1 MKRVCIIDDDPI
13 YQMLA
18 KRLISLNQYSDVILD
33 FRDGNEA
40 YLALKQMHEQGEK
53 MPDIIFLDINMPIWD
68 GWDFLDEI
76 IKLKLQHTFEIYMV
90 SSSTSPHDIEKAES
104 YPFVKRFLT
113 KPLQI
118 SDLNSIF

>member
-40 YLALKQMHEQGEK
+40 YLALKQMHEQGEE
-53 MPDIIFLDINMPIWD
+53 MPDVIFLDINMPIWD

-76 IKLKLQHTFEIYMV
+76 IKLKLQHKFEIYMV